1 MPLIRDS
8 PINRPECRSCGY
20 HHGNRQCPARGQTC
34 HKCGEKN
41 HFQSKCRSTNP
52 KVNNVEEVPE
62 EVFRISQVAT
72 GTCALITM
80 EVGMQNIQ
88 SKVTFQLDT
97 DAECNLLSL
106 KDYRRVMADEDL
118 TQLKRYSHKFI
129 KTYTNERYKIL
140 GSTELPT
147 WRHGKRNVLQFNIT
161 EDDLAPLLSYS
172 TCIGLGL
179 VTINDCDSPS
189 NSSGGLKDTP
199 GVHVTTR
206 MADTR
211 MSLKAWVISQASTTL
226 SPMTVF
232 HRWYTRPVVYQSLY
246 ETKSRRNL
254 MRW

>member
-1 MPLIRDS
+1 M
-8 PINRPECRSCGY
+8 G
-20 HHGNRQCPARGQTC
+20 
-34 HKCGEKN
+34 
-41 HFQSKCRSTNP
+41 
-52 KVNNVEEVPE
+52 
-62 EVFRISQVAT
+62 T

-80 EVGMQNIQ
+80 EVGMQNSQ

-97 DAECNLLSL
+97 GAECNLLSL

-118 TQLKRYSHKFI
+118 TQLKRCSHKFI

-161 EDDLAPLLSYS
+161 ENDLAPLLSYS

-199 GVHVTTR
+199 GVHVTTG
-206 MADTR
+206 MAD
-211 MSLKAWVISQASTTL
+211 LLEGYKD
-226 SPMTVF
+226 VF
-232 HRWYTRPVVYQSLY
+232 G
-246 ETKSRRNL
+246 
-254 MRW
+254 